1 MVGHELA
8 FIFAKHHAKEIMSAN
23 IASLQKSAIIEKIA
37 PQKIST
43 WEDEGKEFVING
55 KMYDVVGYDKKEQ
68 VYLCI
73 NDSKESDIVQYYN
86 QWMQS
91 NQGSKEQKKGVLAA
105 LKWYTIECPI
115 EIINKEAIP
124 TSNYIP
130 IAFISKYYNSEITS
144 IVEAPPEWYL

>member
-1 MVGHELA
+1 
-8 FIFAKHHAKEIMSAN
+8 MSAN
-23 IASLQKSAIIEKIA
+23 LASLQKSAIIEKIA

-43 WEDEGKEFVING
+43 WEDEGKEFEING
-55 KMYDVVGYDKKEQ
+55 KMYDVIGYDKKEQ

-73 NDSKESDIVQYYN
+73 NDSKETDIVQYYN

-105 LKWYTIECPI
+105 LKWYAIECPI
-115 EIINKEAIP
+115 EINNKESIP
-124 TSNYIP
+124 TNCYTP
-130 IAFISKYYNSEITS
+130 IAFSSKHHSADIAS